1 MDNYVILQLAL
12 PARLSEVTAWWEEVH
27 RVLGDEDAT
36 VTVIDHTDGHPRLT
50 VHT

>member
-1 MDNYVILQLAL
+1 MDSYVILQLVL

-27 RVLGDEDAT
+27 RVVGDEDCT
-36 VTVIDHTDGHPRLT
+36 VTVIEHADGHARLT